1 MAAKTL
7 DRTYNIPL
15 RKEFMKVPRW
25 KKTPKAVIAAKQ
37 FLSKHM
43 KSEDIRLGKDV
54 NELMWK
60 HGGKNPPHHIKVF
73 AVKDKEGIV
82 RASLTPIKAE
92 KKSDKKAKKEAK
104 VEAKAEEAKEAKV
117 EAKTKAA
124 PEAKTE
130 EAKEAEAPKAEEK
143 SSEKVKEAASEES
156 SKTDKQ

>member
-104 VEAKAEEAKEAKV
+104 VEAK
-117 EAKTKAA
+117 TKAA